1 MPQVAVHPNMA
12 APVLPRHPHHAGAN
26 LTLQS
31 TDGELLAALQAD
43 NALLD
48 RVQAAAQVAYLAAR
62 VIRSG
67 PIQSVDLTWRDAQT
81 ASLTAIANAG
91 GRGVIG
97 TRCAAD
103 WTARVAMLRVAMT
116 VGDNFRD
123 LVTRYD
129 TISEDERARLHAH
142 DTLQGTARAAQV
154 GHVGLVQMAPSS
166 FNAHPFLASL
176 AQRGIHLS
184 ISTAGAIL
192 ASPGR
197 ALTAHDRE
205 TLRMHKVA
213 TVAALDDAEVF

>member
-142 DTLQGTARAAQV
+142 DTLQGTARAA
-154 GHVGLVQMAPSS
+154 PSS